1 MSVNDKAT
9 NITGTVANPSN
20 PSVKLTALEDPTII
34 NKANGIKNKPK
45 EKTIF
50 LNLFSIHT
58 IKLLGKIYFG
68 RDFDLCSEGV
78 MKCPGG

>member
-1 MSVNDKAT
+1 MRACQFRHIHNLYL
-9 NITGTVANPSN
+9 NY
-20 PSVKLTALEDPTII
+20 
-34 NKANGIKNKPK
+34 NGSTPISELYGSEL

-50 LNLFSIHT
+50 LNLFSIYT
-58 IKLLGKIYFG
+58 IKLLGKIYLG